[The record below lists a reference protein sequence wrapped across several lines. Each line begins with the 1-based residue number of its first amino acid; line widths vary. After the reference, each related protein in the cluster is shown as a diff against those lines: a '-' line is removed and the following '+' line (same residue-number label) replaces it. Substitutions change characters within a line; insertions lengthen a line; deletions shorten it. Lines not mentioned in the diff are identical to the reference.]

1 MNIFL
6 VLLISVFMAGY
17 YMFFAP
23 SARIPEQETE
33 YAISVAD
40 LRSIAECA
48 IATHNAQI
56 AGGRFE
62 DVCVEQYG
70 VKSEFV
76 CMDSRSS
83 ITACDASGTKRPRFS
98 FIITTTDALHTS
110 DYNEMMEIL
119 EKNFSTSGTLGIFQE
134 GIVLAGGT
142 TAKRG
147 VPDAIQKSLNL
158 QDGQLIYMTHYEAP
172 DPTRVFAGATVNDI
186 TCPVGTTKTYRFGR
200 WQCIGYN
207 LKTSCGGDMVWDS
220 TLLECVPDESRKPLC
235 SGEQT
240 AVIVDNVWECINP
253 FGERTC
259 PNNMLA
265 RLNYETLEWECV
277 EDPNKSKVA
286 SKCSQVGSRAIRGR
300 GGATL
305 RLATTSCTDCEKMVI
320 DESTCD
326 AICVPDETKL
336 ATPACYPGRAAE
348 CSGVSRAFYFGFP
361 NRDYVVNVPAVS
373 ASSVPFDSAHS
384 QNRKFNCLD
393 CGTGTIDTSKSVYPY
408 VAVCNN

>member
-48 IATHNAQI
+48 VASHNAQI
-56 AGGRFE
+56 AGWQFE
-62 DVCVEQYG
+62 DICLEQYG
-70 VKSEFV
+70 VKSEFI
-76 CMDSRSS
+76 CMDSRNS
-83 ITACDASGTKRPRFS
+83 ITGCDAGGTKRPKYS
-98 FIITTTDALHTS
+98 FIITTTNPLHTS

-119 EKNFSTSGTLGIFQE
+119 EQNFATSGTLGIYQE

-142 TAKRG
+142 SAKRN
-147 VPDAIQKSLNL
+147 VPDAIRKSLNL
-158 QDGQLIYMTHYEAP
+158 EDGQLMYMTHYEAP
-172 DPTRVFAGATVNDI
+172 VPGRVFTGATADDV

-207 LKTSCGGDMVWDS
+207 LKTSCGGDTVWDA
-220 TLLECVPDESRKPLC
+220 TLMECVPDESRKPLC

-240 AVIVDNVWECINP
+240 AVMIDSIWECISP
-253 FGERTC
+253 FSERTC
-259 PNNMLA
+259 PNSMVA

-277 EDPNKSKVA
+277 EDPNISHA
-286 SKCSQVGSRAIRGR
+286 TSKCATAGSRAVRGR

-305 RLATTSCTDCEKMVI
+305 RLATTSCTDCEKMII
-320 DESTCD
+320 DEDTCD
-326 AICVPDETKL
+326 AVCVPDESKL
-336 ATPACYPGRAAE
+336 TSPLCYPGRATE
-348 CSGVSRAFYFGFP
+348 CSGSSRAFYFGFP
-361 NRDYVVNVPAVS
+361 NAAYIANVGGLA

-393 CGTGTIDTSKSVYPY
+393 CGAGTIDTSKSIYPY
-408 VAVCNN
+408 VAVCND

>member
-23 SARIPEQETE
+23 SARIPEQEAE

-48 IATHNAQI
+48 IAAHNAQI

-62 DVCVEQYG
+62 DVCIEQYG

-83 ITACDASGTKRPRFS
+83 ITPCDASGTKRPQYS

-147 VPDAIQKSLNL
+147 VPDAIQKSLDL
-158 QDGQLIYMTHYEAP
+158 QDGQLIYMTHYETP
-172 DPTRVFAGATVNDI
+172 DPTRVFTGAVVNDI

-207 LKTSCGGDMVWDS
+207 LKTSCGGDMIWDS

-277 EDPNKSKVA
+277 EDPNKAKAA
-286 SKCSQVGSRAIRGR
+286 SKCAAAGSRAIRGR

-320 DESTCD
+320 DEETCD
-326 AICVPDETKL
+326 AVCVPDETKL
-336 ATPACYPGRAAE
+336 ASPTCYPGRAAE
-348 CSGVSRAFYFGFP
+348 CAGASRAFYFGFP
-361 NRDYVVNVPAVS
+361 NRDYLVNVPAVS
-373 ASSVPFDSAHS
+373 GVNVPFDSAHS

-393 CGTGTIDTSKSVYPY
+393 CGAGTIDTSKSVYPY
-408 VAVCNN
+408 TAVCNN

>member
-6 VLLISVFMAGY
+6 VMLISVFMAGY

-33 YAISVAD
+33 YAISVSD

-48 IATHNAQI
+48 IAVHNAQI
-56 AGGRFE
+56 AGTKFN
-62 DVCVEQYG
+62 DVCIEQNG
-70 VKSEFV
+70 IKTEFV
-76 CMDSRSS
+76 CMDSRQNV
-83 ITACDASGTKRPRFS
+83 TACDASGTKRPQFS
-98 FIITTTDALHTS
+98 FIITTTAPLHTS

-134 GIVLAGGT
+134 GVVLAGGT
-142 TAKRG
+142 TSKRG
-147 VPDAIQKSLNL
+147 VPAAIQKKLEL
-158 QDGQLIYMTHYEAP
+158 QDGQLVYMTHYDSP
-172 DPTRVFAGATVNDI
+172 DPNRVFTGAVTSDV

-207 LKTSCGGDMVWDS
+207 LKNSCGGDMIWDS
-220 TLLECVPDESRKPLC
+220 SLLECVPDETRKPLC
-235 SGEQT
+235 GGAQT
-240 AVIVDNVWECINP
+240 AVIVDSVWECVNP

-277 EDPNKSKVA
+277 EDPNKIKPA
-286 SKCSQVGSRAIRGR
+286 SKCAGANSRAIRGR

-305 RLATTSCTDCEKMVI
+305 RLASTSCTDCEKMVI
-320 DESTCD
+320 DEETCD
-326 AICVPDETKL
+326 AVCVPDINKL
-336 ATPACYPGRAAE
+336 ASPACYPGRASE
-348 CSGVSRAFYFGFP
+348 CTGASRAFYFGFP
-361 NRDYVVNVPAVS
+361 DRAYLANVPDVS
-373 ASSVPFDSAHS
+373 ASDVTFDSAHS

-393 CGTGTIDTSKSVYPY
+393 CGTGTIDTSKSVHPY
-408 VAVCNN
+408 TAVCNN

>member
-33 YAISVAD
+33 YAVSLAD

-56 AGGRFE
+56 SGGQFE
-62 DVCVEQYG
+62 DVCIEQNG
-70 VKSEFV
+70 IKSEFI
-76 CMDSRSS
+76 CMDSRET
-83 ITACDASGTKRPRFS
+83 ITACDAAGTKRPKYS
-98 FIITTTDALHTS
+98 FIITTTAPLHTS

-119 EKNFSTSGTLGIFQE
+119 EQNFSTSGTLGIYQE

-142 TAKRG
+142 TAKRD
-147 VPDAIQKSLNL
+147 VPDAIQKNLNL
-158 QDGQLIYMTHYEAP
+158 EDGQLIYMTHYDSP
-172 DPTRVFAGATVNDI
+172 DPTRTFTGATADNV

-220 TLLECVPDESRKPLC
+220 TLMECVPDESRKPLC

-240 AVIVDNVWECINP
+240 AVIVDSVWECIDP

-259 PNNMLA
+259 PNNMVA

-277 EDPNKSKVA
+277 EDPNMIKTT
-286 SKCSQVGSRAIRGR
+286 SKCAAAGARTVRGR

-305 RLATTSCTDCEKMVI
+305 RLATTSCTDCEKMII
-320 DESTCD
+320 DESTCETV
-326 AICVPDETKL
+326 CVPDETKL
-336 ATPACYPGRAAE
+336 ASISCYPGRVSE
-348 CSGVSRAFYFGFP
+348 CTGANRAFYFGFP
-361 NRDYVVNVPAVS
+361 NKSYIANVPGVVPS
-373 ASSVPFDSAHS
+373 DVPFDSAHS

-393 CGTGTIDTSKSVYPY
+393 CGAGTIDTSKSIHPY
-408 VAVCNN
+408 VAVCHN

>member
-1 MNIFL
+1 VNIFL

-33 YAISVAD
+33 YAVSVAD

-62 DVCVEQYG
+62 DICIEQNG
-70 VKSEFV
+70 IKSEFI
-76 CMDSRSS
+76 CMDSRNAV
-83 ITACDASGTKRPRFS
+83 TACDAGGTKRPKYS
-98 FIITTTDALHTS
+98 FIITTTAPLHTS

-119 EKNFSTSGTLGIFQE
+119 EQNFSTSGTLGIYQE
-134 GIVLAGGT
+134 GVVLAGGT
-142 TAKRG
+142 TAKRR

-158 QDGQLIYMTHYEAP
+158 EDGQLIYMTHYDSP
-172 DPTRVFAGATVNDI
+172 DPGRVFAGATTDNI
-186 TCPVGTTKTYRFGR
+186 TCPAGTTKTYRFGR

-207 LKTSCGGDMVWDS
+207 LKTSCGGDMVWNP
-220 TLLECVPDESRKPLC
+220 TLMECVPDESRKPLC

-240 AVIVDNVWECINP
+240 AVIVDNVWECISP
-253 FGERTC
+253 FAERTC
-259 PNNMLA
+259 PDSMIA

-277 EDPNKSKVA
+277 EDTNIVKPT
-286 SKCSQVGSRAIRGR
+286 SKCTTVSTRAIRGR

-305 RLATTSCTDCEKMVI
+305 RLATTSCTDCEKMVV
-320 DESTCD
+320 DESTCE
-326 AICVPDETKL
+326 AVCVPDESKL
-336 ATPACYPGRAAE
+336 AAPSCYPGNIKE
-348 CSGVSRAFYFGFP
+348 CTGPSRAFYFGFP
-361 NRDYVVNVPAVS
+361 NKSYITNVFGIAPS
-373 ASSVPFDSAHS
+373 DVPFDTAHS

-393 CGTGTIDTSKSVYPY
+393 CGKGKIDLSKSISPY
-408 VAVCNN
+408 VAVCGD